1 MDTSSEMK
9 KTIILLS
16 LSTIFLWACE
26 PREYEYATAY
36 VYKTGRY
43 HWGRGYFK
51 LQAYY
56 RFEYNGQNI
65 EDRYKYPKLGLYYM
79 HCIEPGDS
87 LVVKYPKGRPDKNE
101 VIRIIR
107 SSPKQRNP

>member
-1 MDTSSEMK
+1 MK

-51 LQAYY
+51 QQAFY

-65 EDRYKYPKLGLYYM
+65 EDQFKYPKLGRIYSISFM
-79 HCIEPGDS
+79 DVGDS

-107 SSPKQRNP
+107 SAPKQRNP